1 MSEKKAPSFLATT
14 TTQPSLPGVPAP
26 DFFSTL
32 EAKGEFTGERLFHQ
46 RPDVYKA
53 IVLLRAQQPAVGVI
67 RIAKLLSVSPNT
79 VMAVDAREGVT
90 IDMVKSRLAEVAHSG
105 ALLASESILE
115 ALNEKA
121 KGAHLLSVR
130 DLKDIAVVYGILVQN
145 GQLLAGQPT
154 ARLELGEAQ
163 KPQHEDFNR
172 YLAGLPAVQTIDIA
186 EAPPA
191 TDLGADISAQKE
203 RGPVDGGQANAN
215 GAPTTSTPDRAD
227 QGKAGSDEQSVG
239 KPSIS

>member
-1 MSEKKAPSFLATT
+1 MSEKKTPSFLAPT

-32 EAKGEFTGERLFHQ
+32 EAKGEFTGERLFAQ

-90 IDMVKSRLAEVAHSG
+90 IDKVKERLAEVAHSG

-172 YLAGLPAVQTIDIA
+172 YLAGLPTVQTIDIA

-191 TDLGADISAQKE
+191 TDLGADISAQKD
-203 RGPVDGGQANAN
+203 GAPGDGGNASET
-215 GAPTTSTPDRAD
+215 GARPGTRAD
-227 QGKAGSDEQSVG
+227 RDREADAGIDEQSVG